1 MYALRE
7 SQITKYIRKLHTGRQ
22 ITPGNPKMYCNTTF
36 LKRFFFCIKNKLVKK
51 TYFWSC
57 VQYFVINY
65 QVCKCNQNNYHV
77 IRIIQVSQPN
87 TGTAAQFLS
96 FPFHRKKTDV
106 IPQSHSFIHR
116 LPSIHFTHSSLH
128 HTDSLRPTP
137 HA

>member
-87 TGTAAQFLS
+87 TGTAAQFLLPYFLSTGRKQTS
-96 FPFHRKKTDV
+96 FHNHMHLSIVSLPYTSPIH
-106 IPQSHSFIHR
+106 HFIT
-116 LPSIHFTHSSLH
+116 LTH
-128 HTDSLRPTP
+128 
-137 HA
+137 